1 LRTTPWSYDSPARDG
16 LQYPRARIGAS
27 PGLRGKYGGINF
39 EYGMA
44 TAAPICAV
52 ML

>member
-1 LRTTPWSYDSPARDG
+1 MTVPPGTACNIPS
-16 LQYPRARIGAS
+16 ARIGAS